1 MIGSIARSVS
11 RKVIL
16 VVLATTFLALLISG
30 MAMLLFDVQAYQNE
44 ALRDLVTQADIL
56 GRSSAPALQFNDPA
70 TARGNLQLL
79 RVRPSIEQ
87 AAIYTASGKAFATYV
102 ARQDAGDPVPPEPG
116 AEGYRIEGNTI
127 TISHRI
133 VENRDVV
140 GTLYLRAHYEI
151 RERLRNYVMI
161 LLGVMFASLVIATGI
176 AAWLQAAVTAPILE
190 ITDVARDVMRRRDFS
205 LRAKKTSQ
213 DEIGVLVEAF
223 NGMLSEVERRAG
235 ALEESN
241 RELQREM
248 KERGDAEQALRV
260 ADRRKDEFLATLA
273 HELRNPLA
281 PISNGLMLLRMA
293 GSDAA
298 IAKNAREIMERQL
311 GQMVRLVD
319 DLIDVSRIST
329 GRLGIKK
336 ERVELQAVVHN
347 AVEIVSSFIEK
358 RGHALRIEL
367 PTQPVWIDADPTRLA
382 QVFSNLLNNAAKYT
396 DQGGTITFHAEV
408 DGAGVQVRVTDN
420 GIGIPPDMLAHIF
433 DMFAQVDQSLERS
446 QAGLGVGLTLAR
458 RLVELHGGTLEA
470 RSAGSGQGSS
480 FVIRLPLATDIMPT
494 AVLQPWAGDEP
505 PPVRHR
511 ILLADDNVDFATTL
525 ATLLRGLG
533 HEVLVT
539 HDGEQALRAAPE
551 FRPDFAFL
559 DIGLPGRNGYDL
571 ARGLRERGA
580 TERTVLVAVTGWGQ
594 EKDRQL
600 AVEAGFDLH
609 LVKPVKLAQIQEIL
623 RQRRH

>member
-1 MIGSIARSVS
+1 V
-11 RKVIL
+11 
-16 VVLATTFLALLISG
+16 
-30 MAMLLFDVQAYQNE
+30 
-44 ALRDLVTQADIL
+44 
-56 GRSSAPALQFNDPA
+56 
-70 TARGNLQLL
+70 
-79 RVRPSIEQ
+79 
-87 AAIYTASGKAFATYV
+87 
-102 ARQDAGDPVPPEPG
+102 
-116 AEGYRIEGNTI
+116 
-127 TISHRI
+127 
-133 VENRDVV
+133 
-140 GTLYLRAHYEI
+140 
-151 RERLRNYVMI
+151 RERLQNYVMI
-161 LLGVMFASLVIATGI
+161 LLAVMFGSMVIAAGI
-176 AAWLQAAVTAPILE
+176 AAWLQAAVTKPILE

-213 DEIGVLVEAF
+213 DEIGVLVDAF

-241 RELQREM
+241 RELQQEN
-248 KERGDAEQALRV
+248 KERRDAEQALRS
-260 ADRRKDEFLATLA
+260 ADRRKVEFLATLA

-293 GSDAA
+293 GNDAA

-347 AVEIVSSFIEK
+347 AVEIVASFIEK

-367 PTQPVWIDADPTRLA
+367 PTEPVWVDADPTRLA

-396 DQGGTITFHAEV
+396 DQGGCITFHAEL
-408 DGAGVQVRVTDN
+408 DGAGVRVRVTDN
-420 GIGIPPDMLAHIF
+420 GIGIPAEMLTNIF
-433 DMFAQVDQSLERS
+433 DMFTQVDQSLERS

-458 RLVELHGGTLEA
+458 RLVELHGGTLKA

-480 FVIRLPLATDIMPT
+480 FEIRLPLARDIVPG
-494 AVLQPWAGDEP
+494 AGLQHWAGDEP
-505 PPVRHR
+505 PLVRHR
-511 ILLADDNVDFATTL
+511 VLLADDNVDFATTL

-539 HDGEQALRAAPE
+539 HDGEQALQAADG
-551 FRPDFAFL
+551 FRPDFGFL
-559 DIGLPGRNGYDL
+559 DIGLPKCNGYDL
-571 ARGLRERGA
+571 ARGLRARA
-580 TERTVLVAVTGWGQ
+580 ITERSVLVAVTGWGQ

-600 AVEAGFDLH
+600 AVEAGFDHH

-623 RQRRH
+623 RQRRN

>member
-1 MIGSIARSVS
+1 MMRSVARSVS
-11 RKVIL
+11 RKVML

-30 MAMLLFDVQAYQNE
+30 TAMLWHDVRAYQNE
-44 ALRDLVTQADIL
+44 TLRDLVSQADIL

-79 RVRPSIEQ
+79 RVRPNIVQ
-87 AAIYTASGKAFATYV
+87 AAIYTTTGQLFASYAGGPDADNRFPPAPV
-102 ARQDAGDPVPPEPG
+102 AD
-116 AEGYRIEGNTI
+116 GYRIEGNTI

-133 VENRDVV
+133 VENREVV
-140 GTLYLRAHYEI
+140 GTLYLRAHYEV
-151 RERLRNYVMI
+151 RERLQNYVMI
-161 LLGVMFASLVIATGI
+161 LLAVMFGSMVIAAGI
-176 AAWLQAAVTAPILE
+176 AAWLQAAVTRPILE

-213 DEIGVLVEAF
+213 DEIGVLVDAF

-241 RELQREM
+241 RDLQHEM
-248 KERGDAEQALRV
+248 KERRDAEQALRL

-293 GSDAA
+293 GNDAA

-347 AVEIVSSFIEK
+347 AVEIVASFIEK

-367 PTQPVWIDADPTRLA
+367 PTEPVWIDADPTRLA

-396 DQGGTITFHAEV
+396 DQGGRITFHAEL
-408 DGAGVQVRVTDN
+408 DGAGVRVRVTDN
-420 GIGIPPDMLAHIF
+420 GIGIPAEMLTHIF

-480 FVIRLPLATDIMPT
+480 FEIRLPLAADITPG
-494 AVLQPWAGDEP
+494 AGLQPWAGDEP
-505 PPVRHR
+505 LLVRHR
-511 ILLADDNVDFATTL
+511 VLLADDNVDFANTL

-539 HDGEQALRAAPE
+539 HDGEQALQAADG
-551 FRPDFAFL
+551 FRPDFGFL
-559 DIGLPGRNGYDL
+559 DIGLPKCNGYDL
-571 ARGLRERGA
+571 ARGLRERA
-580 TERTVLVAVTGWGQ
+580 VTERSVLVAVTGWGQ

-600 AVEAGFDLH
+600 AADAGFDHH

-623 RQRRH
+623 RQRRN